1 MSNSSGLSP
10 LVHYVQFQCLWVV
23 FPKGRVAVH
32 HSAGLLAA
40 TDMSEGLFLLQ
51 LMVKCRDIKLEF
63 VKLKMSTSSFD
74 GEVTNS
80 PLKRQLI
87 ELNWLDK
94 QVEAEVDVL

>member
-1 MSNSSGLSP
+1 M
-10 LVHYVQFQCLWVV
+10 
-23 FPKGRVAVH
+23 AVH
-32 HSAGLLAA
+32 HSAGLLTA

-63 VKLKMSTSSFD
+63 VKLKMSTSSFY
-74 GEVTNS
+74 GEVTTS